1 MFVWNMRARG
11 WNKCFPSR
19 NIGHSWSIH
28 CDLCWWLGSW
38 CGWWATSEFD
48 GVYAIGAMVWRV
60 RRSSPAGRAL
70 LVYFVLL
77 FIYTMKQQAEIG
89 RSVSGYFRVL
99 SMLCSCVVTW
109 FYMCTDGGSPSATRF
124 CCIIL
129 LVVSGSRSCT
139 WFNMAMFLGTNRR
152 SERGTQTVLG
162 FGPEPNIA
170 QQKSHEVFI
179 EEAIQQHTVFLVK
192 LNSQHQDDWNELVF
206 AKWIIFAGQPLGHN
220 MWSHI
225 WFLVILRQFHRIPR
239 LTKSL
244 RLWMFDAAQKELF
257 RVTKVG
263 PGWVP
268 FLGWEIK
275 DDKHAKVFSLIHMET
290 GSFMMNM

>member
-1 MFVWNMRARG
+1 
-11 WNKCFPSR
+11 
-19 NIGHSWSIH
+19 
-28 CDLCWWLGSW
+28 
-38 CGWWATSEFD
+38 
-48 GVYAIGAMVWRV
+48 
-60 RRSSPAGRAL
+60 
-70 LVYFVLL
+70 
-77 FIYTMKQQAEIG
+77 MKQQAEIG

-162 FGPEPNIA
+162 FGPEPNTA
-170 QQKSHEVFI
+170 QQNSHEVFL

-192 LNSQHQDDWNELVF
+192 LNSQHQDDWNERIVF
-206 AKWIIFAGQPLGHN
+206 VKWLWFVYDHFSGPNL
-220 MWSHI
+220 WSYVVLSHI

-244 RLWMFDAAQKELF
+244 RLWMFDAAQKGTFPRHKSGTRLSAVS
-257 RVTKVG
+257 RMGNQKMTNMLKSSVWSVH
-263 PGWVP
+263 
-268 FLGWEIK
+268 L
-275 DDKHAKVFSLIHMET
+275 ET